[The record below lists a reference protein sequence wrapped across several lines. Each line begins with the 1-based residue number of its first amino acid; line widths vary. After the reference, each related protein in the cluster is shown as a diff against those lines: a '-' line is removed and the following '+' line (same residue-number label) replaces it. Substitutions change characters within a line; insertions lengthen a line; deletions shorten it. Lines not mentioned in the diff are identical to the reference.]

1 MDRERIGKY
10 RIVGKLGQGTMGE
23 VYQAED
29 PVLKRF
35 VALKTLAVR
44 AAPGDETLQRFQ
56 REAQAAALLN
66 HPNIVTVHDFGEE
79 EDGLLYMAMELLVG
93 TDLRDA
99 IDGDLLKT
107 LDEKLDV
114 MDGILAALDY
124 AHAKGVVH
132 RDVKPANIH
141 LVGPWGSS
149 GGGAER
155 QVKIMDFGLAR
166 VSTSEMTQE
175 GIVLGTPNYMSPEQA
190 LGDKVD
196 GRSDLFSTG
205 AVLYE
210 LLTGHKPFEADSTPS
225 VLFQVVHRQPPP
237 VRRWAP
243 DVPTGI
249 VAVVNRAL
257 DKDRDKRFASAGDMR
272 AALAV
277 ARQAVAA
284 AAAPKAPPLP
294 PSRPARPAPPPLPPG
309 AAAATASGPFATNAP
324 PVPPRPRVPT
334 PQPMPSPPAL
344 RSKPPSLAPGA
355 ARPARRSL
363 LPPLV
368 LGGGLALL
376 ALAALATTLWLR
388 ERAVP
393 AAAPGP
399 SAASAEVS
407 ALTGELVRKQVRL
420 AQRELEDKNYAAA
433 AAEAEGALKLA
444 PGHAEAAGVLGAARD
459 RAGALDG
466 AVAEARRLLAAA
478 DTEGASR
485 ELSRVLEL
493 DPRHPA
499 AAELASG
506 LNSVFRAQADEAA
519 ASMRAARAAAIAAGT
534 GGDALRP
541 ATEGAMGAEALLANG
556 EFAEATRTFLEA
568 RDAFDRARRAAL
580 QSRPPE
586 AASAPAPAQVAA
598 ATAPTPAPTPAP
610 TTRPPATP
618 ATPAARTPSATLPA
632 PEPTATPAPA
642 RGFTAEAT
650 SVATAPTGGIAG
662 FDSSDVSSRRTPQFT
677 GRMEFEV
684 LPPAVRQGEPFV
696 VRIHLRND
704 GRRSVK
710 VRGVAL
716 AAVVDGRR
724 AVAPVKALQREVPAQ
739 ARALVA
745 EYSGVWGEASS
756 WALEAVVTADRD
768 ETVTGRLRAN

>member
-196 GRSDLFSTG
+196 GRSDLFSSG

-294 PSRPARPAPPPLPPG
+294 PARPARPAPPPLPPG

-334 PQPMPSPPAL
+334 PAAHSVAAG
-344 RSKPPSLAPGA
+344 APLE
-355 ARPARRSL
+355 ARPRWRPGTAMPVRRSL

-368 LGGGLALL
+368 VGGGLALL
-376 ALAALATTLWLR
+376 ALAASRRRLWLR
-388 ERAVP
+388 GRPVP
-393 AAAPGP
+393 AAAPSPG
-399 SAASAEVS
+399 AASAEVS

-420 AQRELEDKNYAAA
+420 ARRELEDKNYAAA

-444 PGHAEAAGVLGAARD
+444 PGHAEAAAR
-459 RAGALDG
+459 
-466 AVAEARRLLAAA
+466 ARRGARARRA
-478 DTEGASR
+478 RSTERSPKPAGSSPPPTPRAPRAS
-485 ELSRVLEL
+485 SRACWSSTRATRRR
-493 DPRHPA
+493 PSSPA
-499 AAELASG
+499 R

-519 ASMRAARAAAIAAGT
+519 VSMRAARAAALAAGT

-541 ATEGAMGAEALLANG
+541 ADRGREGRGGAP
-556 EFAEATRTFLEA
+556 
-568 RDAFDRARRAAL
+568 RARRVRRRDPHVPRGPRRL
-580 QSRPPE
+580 RPRAPGR
-586 AASAPAPAQVAA
+586 APAAGGAPAAAGTPPPRPGAA
-598 ATAPTPAPTPAP
+598 ATAPRRRPRRGPPCHGGRRRA
-610 TTRPPATP
+610 TRRRRADGD
-618 ATPAARTPSATLPA
+618 AHAGAQVHGGGDVRGHRLERAASQ
-632 PEPTATPAPA
+632 
-642 RGFTAEAT
+642 
-650 SVATAPTGGIAG
+650 G
-662 FDSSDVSSRRTPQFT
+662 FDSSDVSSRRPPQFA

-684 LPPAVRQGEPFV
+684 LPPAVRPGEPFV
-696 VRIHLRND
+696 VRIHL
-704 GRRSVK
+704 
-710 VRGVAL
+710 AQ
-716 AAVVDGRR
+716 RR
-724 AVAPVKALQREVPAQ
+724 AALGEGARASPSPRSWTAGAPPLAVKPLQREVPAQ

-745 EYSGVWGEASS
+745 EYSGVWGEAAS
-756 WALEAVVTADRD
+756 WALEAVVTADRN
-768 ETVTGRLRAN
+768 ETVTSRLRAN